1 MTTYTFDFIKNV
13 DYIVEIFF
21 FRVKISQRSDLG
33 IDHLE
38 QMWLT
43 WEYLKFYIDGYFAVW

>member
-13 DYIVEIFF
+13 DYIVEIFS
-21 FRVKISQRSDLG
+21 FRMKISQRSDLG

-43 WEYLKFYIDGYFAVW
+43 

>member
-13 DYIVEIFF
+13 DYIVEIS

-38 QMWLT
+38 QIWLT
-43 WEYLKFYIDGYFAVW
+43 